1 MEWLIVVVAVIAVVG
16 GYVIAMYNKMI
27 GLSRRVEEGRRDI
40 QHQMKQ
46 RYDAIAA
53 LLELVRPHLGNEH
66 RALRAVTEARGAAM
80 DERGGAARRA
90 RAESDLRIALRDL
103 LGAADDH
110 PGIRADPQFLSVQK
124 DLTEAETGIGSAM
137 RFYNGNVRALNAT
150 VESFPSNVVARRFSF
165 RTAEPFQLD
174 QAGP

>member
-16 GYVIAMYNKMI
+16 GYVIAMYNKLI

-53 LLELVRPHLGNEH
+53 LLELVRPHVGNED
-66 RALRAVTEARGAAM
+66 RALAAVTETRSAAM

-90 RAESDLRIALRDL
+90 RAESDLRIALRNL
-103 LGAADDH
+103 LSTADNH
-110 PGIRADPQFLSVQK
+110 PDIRADPRFLVVQK
-124 DLTEAETGIGSAM
+124 DLIEAETRIGSAM

-150 VESFPSNVVARRFSF
+150 VERFPSSVIAQRFGF
-165 RTAEPFQLD
+165 QTAEPFQLN
-174 QAGP
+174 QAGL